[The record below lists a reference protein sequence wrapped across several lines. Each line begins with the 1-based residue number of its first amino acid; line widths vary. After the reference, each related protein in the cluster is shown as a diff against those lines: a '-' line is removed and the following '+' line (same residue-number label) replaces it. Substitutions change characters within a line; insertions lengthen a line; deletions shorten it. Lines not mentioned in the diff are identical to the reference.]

1 MEWWKLIA
9 EEKIRCRL
17 YITVIGGE
25 ESESNPRLLILS
37 PLRYGQ
43 GSTPLVTYSL
53 IAANAVVYVLL
64 VVGGDPLYA
73 ALAQTGSAFFAGEYW
88 QVFTAMFVH
97 FDLLHIGFNMYS
109 LYYFGR
115 LNEVAYTRSQYL
127 TIYLGAGLLGNALSL
142 VLIPLNIQ
150 TGGASGAI
158 FGLIGSY
165 VARNRSGP
173 GMAIA
178 LAYAIFIFLASSGPG
193 VNIFAHLF
201 GIVGGFALGLLFT
214 RISGVE

>member
-1 MEWWKLIA
+1 
-9 EEKIRCRL
+9 L

-25 ESESNPRLLILS
+25 ESESVLGLLIPS

-43 GSTPLVTYSL
+43 GQSPVVTYSL

-64 VVGGDPLYA
+64 LVGGDPLYTT
-73 ALAQTGSAFFAGEYW
+73 LAQTGSSFFSGEYW

-97 FDLLHIGFNMYS
+97 FDLLHIGFNMYA

-115 LNEVAYTRSQYL
+115 LNEVAYTRAEYL

-173 GMAIA
+173 GMAVA
-178 LAYAIFIFLASSGPG
+178 LVYAIFIFLASSGPG
-193 VNIFAHLF
+193 VNIYAHLF

>member
-1 MEWWKLIA
+1 
-9 EEKIRCRL
+9 
-17 YITVIGGE
+17 
-25 ESESNPRLLILS
+25 LLIPS

-43 GSTPLVTYSL
+43 GSSPIVTYSL
-53 IAANAVVYVLL
+53 IAANAVVYLL
-64 VVGGDPLYA
+64 LLVGGDPLYA
-73 ALAQTGSAFFAGEYW
+73 TLAQTGSAFFSGEYW

-97 FDLLHIGFNMYS
+97 FDLLHIGFNMYA

-115 LNEVAYTRSQYL
+115 LNEVAYSRAEYL

-173 GMAIA
+173 GMALA
-178 LAYAIFIFLASSGPG
+178 LVYAVFIFLASSGPG
-193 VNIFAHLF
+193 VNIYAHLF
-201 GIVGGFALGLLFT
+201 GIVGGFVLGLLFT
-214 RISGVE
+214 RIRGEE